1 MKKAYNYA
9 ELGLP
14 SFRIQKNHT
23 KRRGTEYLVLMS
35 NYTYLKDDQEI
46 CQASK
51 IVGQV
56 AHGQEFGPI
65 EFRPEVLENYPQ
77 LKDITV
83 YRQPGRMFVYT
94 KNTPKA
100 DEAQQPVAANQAQA
114 VHHEEPDEPQ
124 HLPEG
129 DATELLLQIAQAEKL
144 HQVLSYALKPR
155 PAYVILRLASICLQ
169 CALEEPVGDGE
180 AQLLKRLNEAGLDDE
195 SLVNFI
201 TRLDKNV
208 RNELCY
214 GLMQLLVQN
223 NVEQGLAPSFNTFVL
238 SDVASKIWREPWFRL
253 HDEFSFHRN
262 CVVDEH
268 DSGSFHSE
276 DELVD
281 YIVHQRTFNLDI
293 TGYPPPPTTEPHA
306 MFVAV
311 DRQTGIPCYFHKILI
326 NGFYPDLPVHVNF
339 ALGDTNPGSVKFNYL
354 HTLAGGALFGYFEE
368 DKKLLTKKQIKEQA
382 GFQIF
387 DSDSIGI
394 SANEAA
400 RQLTELSCGFA
411 RSKQPKPTGTIC
423 RLATPLEFTQ
433 KALSYAKEQVLLTKF
448 KVLPHDV
455 TIMSWTWPESYCQ
468 KFTQELA
475 QIAFAGASADDDGTK
490 PATWYLHGFID
501 QARIGKTRTALI
513 TGLRD
518 IINAH
523 SLDQYQFLPQELR
536 ELDQK
541 YHFYQ
546 DQALN
551 MPAIEQA
558 ATDLNTI
565 VLATTHKDLSS
576 EQVWHYY
583 QQRFALNQ
591 LYNGLVHCGLW
602 RWDGEITKDGRHAN
616 LSAKM
621 TLALLVMVLYQMLQQ
636 RINKA
641 LSGDCSELPMEA
653 LHYLRNV
660 PEMLQ
665 LLNGKLP
672 SKRLQKPAYQPK
684 LYGAELLLRN
694 SIFDFLGLKVQ

>member
-35 NYTYLKDDQEI
+35 NYTYLRDGQEI

-100 DEAQQPVAANQAQA
+100 DEAQQPVAASQAQTTRS
-114 VHHEEPDEPQ
+114 EEPDKPQ

-144 HQVLSYALKPR
+144 HQILSYSLKPR
-155 PAYVILRLASICLQ
+155 PAYVILQLASICLQ

-180 AQLLKRLNEAGLDDE
+180 AHLLKRLNEAGLDDE

-311 DRQTGIPCYFHKILI
+311 DRQTGIPCYFHQILI

-382 GFQIF
+382 GFQTHIWH
-387 DSDSIGI
+387 
-394 SANEAA
+394 
-400 RQLTELSCGFA
+400 QSCRF
-411 RSKQPKPTGTIC
+411 
-423 RLATPLEFTQ
+423 
-433 KALSYAKEQVLLTKF
+433 
-448 KVLPHDV
+448 
-455 TIMSWTWPESYCQ
+455 SW
-468 KFTQELA
+468 
-475 QIAFAGASADDDGTK
+475 
-490 PATWYLHGFID
+490 
-501 QARIGKTRTALI
+501 
-513 TGLRD
+513 
-518 IINAH
+518 
-523 SLDQYQFLPQELR
+523 
-536 ELDQK
+536 
-541 YHFYQ
+541 
-546 DQALN
+546 
-551 MPAIEQA
+551 EQA
-558 ATDLNTI
+558 ALTS
-565 VLATTHKDLSS
+565 A
-576 EQVWHYY
+576 
-583 QQRFALNQ
+583 
-591 LYNGLVHCGLW
+591 
-602 RWDGEITKDGRHAN
+602 RHPDNSRSNSQSDA
-616 LSAKM
+616 
-621 TLALLVMVLYQMLQQ
+621 
-636 RINKA
+636 
-641 LSGDCSELPMEA
+641 
-653 LHYLRNV
+653 
-660 PEMLQ
+660 
-665 LLNGKLP
+665 
-672 SKRLQKPAYQPK
+672 AYP
-684 LYGAELLLRN
+684 
-694 SIFDFLGLKVQ
+694 